1 MDGEEDISLSDSV
14 KNLEIECYCGDAT
27 TDRYVITLDD
37 PNMMFNDGKPFSDV
51 ALFDEAKEARDKFY
65 EWDRLEWEKMNLPS
79 ELSDHSAQDDPSKN
93 EIRYEDYYNPEFEG
107 FGAIKDDSYETG
119 DIVME
124 ETSHCLE
131 GFSILPKKP
140 LESAFE
146 ELGMND
152 TDEDRIEC
160 LR

>member
-1 MDGEEDISLSDSV
+1 MT
-14 KNLEIECYCGDAT
+14 CACGKSPDY
-27 TDRYVITLDD
+27 RYVVTQDEL
-37 PNMMFNDGKPFSDV
+37 NMIHNDGKPFSDV
-51 ALFDEAKEARDKFY
+51 ALIDETKEARDKFY

-93 EIRYEDYYNPEFEG
+93 EIRYEDYYNLDFED
-107 FGAIKDDSYETG
+107 FGGIKDDSYETG

-146 ELGMND
+146 QLDMND